1 MPSDMNDCTCTVLMY
16 CDYTSCE
23 SKLTPLQTRLCFVP
37 WFPGYFAAKFKTL
50 IQSDV
55 TRLVRVYL

>member
-23 SKLTPLQTRLCFVP
+23 SKLTPLQTILWFVQC
-37 WFPGYFAAKFKTL
+37 FPGYFAANFTHYFKVKVL
-50 IQSDV
+50 G
-55 TRLVRVYL
+55 